1 MHGYLDAGSYQEI
14 TIGLT
19 VLAGGVRLTH
29 SIGVHSGAIEKGK
42 RMNEPTGANQQ
53 PENPVG
59 APHNGVPTGSQAEPR
74 EAEISPNAETAVQ
87 RENGAPEVPQRSQPA
102 PEAPTVTPS
111 PAAAHSPA
119 PITPS
124 PSAPAASTQ
133 APSPAPGGQGA
144 ADPQPHQE
152 ARQVRSE
159 VPHNLG
165 GTSHAATSEALTAG
179 QQATSVLPP
188 LQHGGLTPP
197 PPGGGDSF
205 GLSSGKEPR
214 KQHSKRSSGL
224 IAGIAIGA
232 IIGAIAGGATAA
244 IVLENRG
251 DIAADPKGSSEIT
264 IANPEAST
272 QVSAIAQVATPST
285 VTIDVSSRA
294 GSGTGSGV
302 IYSEDGY
309 IVTNAHVVTIDGSS
323 FADTQVRVMLSDGR
337 MLDGTIVG
345 TDPYADVAII
355 KVEAEGLTP
364 ITVAEDELAVGDLTV
379 AIGAP
384 FNLSNTV
391 TSGVVSTLNR
401 GISVG
406 SPLIP
411 NDGGEGQE
419 PQEENPYEFRFD
431 APGKKEQSGGGGQV
445 TLPVIQTDAS
455 INPGNSGGPLLN
467 AAGELIGIN
476 VAIASTGQEEGQ
488 AGSVGLGFAIPVKLV
503 DRVASA
509 IIDDEAPTHGLL
521 GATVLDAR
529 ASAAAT
535 QRGGLVQD
543 VVKGSAAEKAGI
555 RSGDIITAID
565 GVATGDGTSVSA
577 MIRFYEGGSDV
588 EVTLNRDGKTQ
599 TETVTLGTMTP

>member
-1 MHGYLDAGSYQEI
+1 MHGYLDAGPYQEI

-124 PSAPAASTQ
+124 PSVPAASTQ

-152 ARQVRSE
+152 ARQ

-345 TDPYADVAII
+345 TDPYADVAVI

-364 ITVAEDELAVGDLTV
+364 ITIAEDELAVGDLTV

-411 NDGGEGQE
+411 NDGGEGQD

>member
-1 MHGYLDAGSYQEI
+1 
-14 TIGLT
+14 
-19 VLAGGVRLTH
+19 
-29 SIGVHSGAIEKGK
+29 
-42 RMNEPTGANQQ
+42 MNEPTGANQQ

-59 APHNGVPTGSQAEPR
+59 APHSGAPTGDQHESRDAGV
-74 EAEISPNAETAVQ
+74 SPHGETTAQ
-87 RENGAPEVPQRSQPA
+87 REVGASDSPQMSQTLPA
-102 PEAPTVTPS
+102 AAPNPTVTHGQSATPSSTVPSSVASSATVPPAMSERPGSTPSHAPVESS
-111 PAAAHSPA
+111 PATPA
-119 PITPS
+119 SVTPS
-124 PSAPAASTQ
+124 PSAPVASTQ
-133 APSPAPGGQGA
+133 APSA
-144 ADPQPHQE
+144 AAGVQRAGDPQQHQE
-152 ARQVRSE
+152 VRQVRSD

-165 GTSHAATSEALTAG
+165 GASRATTAEAVTPG

-188 LQHGGLTPP
+188 LQQGGLTPP
-197 PPGGGDSF
+197 PPGQGEGF

-214 KQHSKRSSGL
+214 KQHAKRSSGL

-345 TDPYADVAII
+345 TDPYADVAVI

-364 ITVAEDELAVGDLTV
+364 ITVAEDDLAVGDLTV

-411 NDGGEGQE
+411 NDGSEGQE

-509 IIDDEAPTHGLL
+509 IIDGEAPTHGLL

-555 RSGDIITAID
+555 RSGDIITAVD

-577 MIRFYEGGSDV
+577 MIRFYEGGTDV
-588 EVTLNRDGKTQ
+588 EVTLNRDGQTK

>member
-1 MHGYLDAGSYQEI
+1 
-14 TIGLT
+14 
-19 VLAGGVRLTH
+19 
-29 SIGVHSGAIEKGK
+29 
-42 RMNEPTGANQQ
+42 MNEPTGANQQ

-124 PSAPAASTQ
+124 PSVPAASTQ

-152 ARQVRSE
+152 ARQ

-345 TDPYADVAII
+345 TDPYADVAVI

-364 ITVAEDELAVGDLTV
+364 ITIAEDELAVGDLTV

-411 NDGGEGQE
+411 NDGGEGQD

-431 APGKKEQSGGGGQV
+431 APG
-445 TLPVIQTDAS
+445 
-455 INPGNSGGPLLN
+455 
-467 AAGELIGIN
+467 
-476 VAIASTGQEEGQ
+476 
-488 AGSVGLGFAIPVKLV
+488 
-503 DRVASA
+503 
-509 IIDDEAPTHGLL
+509 
-521 GATVLDAR
+521 
-529 ASAAAT
+529 
-535 QRGGLVQD
+535 
-543 VVKGSAAEKAGI
+543 
-555 RSGDIITAID
+555 
-565 GVATGDGTSVSA
+565 
-577 MIRFYEGGSDV
+577 
-588 EVTLNRDGKTQ
+588 
-599 TETVTLGTMTP
+599 